1 MCTEHS
7 MHGHDSTQRHQH
19 GDMGDVTV
27 EILGMAL
34 YVSEANKVVLVDAR
48 KPRQSKTDK
57 GTLIPGH
64 YAFIAFAPGTY
75 QAPRGVRPAIAF
87 DYDLAGDGQD
97 ERYEAFVL
105 DRHTVSFA
113 NIDSRAGLAVQEG
126 LIVDMTDLAGEL
138 KLKDS
143 VRRGEVRNEV
153 IACVDLAEASLVRG
167 EAHGIHSA
175 HPLTIGDNEMNCA
188 EKICADFTAGR
199 NTPRVVLT
207 QGEGKTAIAT
217 EFNLIGEGPWTIM
230 IANIPV
236 EEVMD
241 LNMIGTGRNVPLTH
255 CELIYD
261 LYEDTDD
268 IRIPTC
274 NHHHDAAATAE
285 GHCGPPFRT

>member
-7 MHGHDSTQRHQH
+7 MHSRGSTQRHQH
-19 GDMGDVTV
+19 GGMGDVTV

-34 YVSEANKVVLVDAR
+34 YISKAKRVVLVDAR
-48 KPRQSKTDK
+48 KPRKSKTK
-57 GTLIPGH
+57 ANTIIPGH
-64 YAFIAFAPGTY
+64 YSFIAFEPGTY
-75 QAPRGVRPAIAF
+75 QAPRGVKPSIAF

-105 DRHTVSFA
+105 DRHRVTFE
-113 NIDSRAGLAVQEG
+113 NMDNQGGFAVQDG
-126 LIVDMTDLAGEL
+126 LIASMSKLAGDL
-138 KLKDS
+138 GLKDR
-143 VRRGEVRNEV
+143 VVTGEAAEV
-153 IACVDLAEASLVRG
+153 LGSVDLSGASLVRG

-175 HPLTIGDNEMNCA
+175 HPLTIGDEDENFA
-188 EKICADFTAGR
+188 EKICAHFTAGR

-207 QGEGKTAIAT
+207 EVEGQKLRT
-217 EFNLIGEGPWTIM
+217 EFNLVGNGPWTIM

-241 LNMIGTGRNVPLTH
+241 LNMIDPGTEVPLTH

-261 LYEDTDD
+261 LYKETKVMN
-268 IRIPTC
+268 IPTC
-274 NHHHDAAATAE
+274 KFHHPAAATAE

>member
-7 MHGHDSTQRHQH
+7 MHGNGSTQRHQH
-19 GDMGDVTV
+19 GGMGDLTV

-34 YVSEANKVVLVDAR
+34 YVPSVNHNVILVDAR
-48 KPRQSKTDK
+48 KPRKSKTDK

-75 QAPRGVRPAIAF
+75 EAPRAMKPAIAF

-105 DRHTVSFA
+105 DRHSVGFQNVDT
-113 NIDSRAGLAVQEG
+113 RAGRAVQDK
-126 LIVDMTDLAGEL
+126 LIASMTDLAGSL
-138 KLKDS
+138 RLKDT
-143 VRRGEVRNEV
+143 VRSGKPADEV
-153 IACVDLAEASLVRG
+153 IAHVDLSRAALIRG
-167 EAHGIHSA
+167 ESHGIHSA
-175 HPLTIGDNEMNCA
+175 HPLTIGGKDQDCA
-188 EKICADFTAGR
+188 EKICAHFMAGTNR
-199 NTPRVVLT
+199 PRVVLT
-207 QGEGKTAIAT
+207 KGDEMT
-217 EFNLIGEGPWTIM
+217 EFNLIGDGPWTVM

-241 LNMIGTGRNVPLTH
+241 LNMIGTGKNVPLTH

-274 NHHHDAAATAE
+274 NFHHAAAATAE
-285 GHCGPPFRT
+285 GHCGPPFRI